1 MKFSQKSCFIQ
12 CGEDFT
18 AILTRDGG
26 VFTFGAGM
34 YGQLGHNSAE
44 AEFYPRKVFDLMGSE
59 VTQIACGRCH
69 TMAYI
74 AASNKLYVFGLGANG
89 QLGVGTATNYMSPTP
104 ITSLKF
110 NKLSEPP
117 LYTNFYLHSIYCGGD
132 QSFIA
137 YTNVSKVE
145 LIEFRLFYLI
155 MSAFRKPSNLTIK
168 TFWPIGKY

>member
-145 LIEFRLFYLI
+145 L
-155 MSAFRKPSNLTIK
+155 RKNVFS
-168 TFWPIGKY
+168 